1 MVVFSDPTSVINN
14 VSGIEHIEA
23 PKTNIHI
30 NVKPLIVN
38 IVFVI
43 EKIASSSKVP
53 SIPESNASK
62 PDIRFD
68 LEHILFF

>member
-1 MVVFSDPTSVINN
+1 MVVFSDAAAVLKNVGGAENIRPPT
-14 VSGIEHIEA
+14 
-23 PKTNIHI
+23 TNKHI
-30 NVKPLIVN
+30 NVKPLVMN

-53 SIPESNASK
+53 SILEGNASK

-68 LEHILFF
+68 IEEHI

>member
-14 VSGIEHIEA
+14 VGGVEHIEA
-23 PKTNIHI
+23 PKTNMHI
-30 NVKPLIVN
+30 NVKPLIMN

-43 EKIASSSKVP
+43 KKIASSSKVP
-53 SIPESNASK
+53 SILESNASK

-68 LEHILFF
+68 LEEHI